1 MEVGYVGVEYGEVGH
16 VAVRLYGDLADLAAT
31 GRPAPHHQVP
41 VAAPR
46 AVKDVIESLG
56 VPHTEVD
63 LVLVGGSSVA
73 FAQRVI
79 PGDRVSVYPQFADL
93 DVATVS
99 LVRPPP
105 LPEPR
110 FLLDVHL
117 GALANRL
124 RLLGLDAAYR
134 NDAGD
139 AELAATAAADER
151 ALLTRDRGLLM
162 RANVVHGQLLRSH
175 HPDSQALEVVR
186 RFDLFDAM
194 APFSRC
200 PRCGGSLAPVA
211 KAAIV
216 DRLQPGTAAT
226 YDTFTRCAGCQQV
239 YWPGAHHDRLAA
251 FVEAILAAGASA
263 RVADPLEGGQRGKRK
278 SIAGV
283 LSSGS
288 RKDCTPGAGEA
299 LPTEKAAAV

>member
-1 MEVGYVGVEYGEVGH
+1 VEVGYVGVEYGEVGH

-175 HPDSQALEVVR
+175 PSRQPGAGSRAPLRPVR
-186 RFDLFDAM
+186 RH
-194 APFSRC
+194 
-200 PRCGGSLAPVA
+200 GPVQPLPA
-211 KAAIV
+211 LRWVAGTGRQGCHRRSVAARHRSHLRHLHPLR
-216 DRLQPGTAAT
+216 RLP
-226 YDTFTRCAGCQQV
+226 
-239 YWPGAHHDRLAA
+239 
-251 FVEAILAAGASA
+251 
-263 RVADPLEGGQRGKRK
+263 
-278 SIAGV
+278 AGV
-283 LSSGS
+283 LA
-288 RKDCTPGAGEA
+288 RRPPRPPGRLRRGD
-299 LPTEKAAAV
+299 PRRRCIRPRG